1 MHEDTTSCCVNR
13 TDTTMT
19 DKKLEQHCP
28 VRTTLE
34 MIGGKLKVFIL
45 WNLFDGTMRFGQ
57 LQKAIPQANTKMLSH
72 QLKELE
78 RDGLIRRKA
87 YPVIPP
93 RVDYSLTPLGESLRP
108 VLMCIYRWG
117 TSYLKS
123 QGAEANC
130 SMKPLDNVGEKTEDP
145 DNSYCG

>member
-1 MHEDTTSCCVNR
+1 MHENTSGCSANR

-19 DKKLEQHCP
+19 DQKQEQRCP

-34 MIGGKLKVFIL
+34 LIGGKLKVFIL

-57 LQKAIPQANTKMLSH
+57 LQRAIPQANTKMLSR

-78 RDGLIRRKA
+78 QDGLIRREA

-117 TSYLKS
+117 TSYLKT
-123 QGAEANC
+123 QGVEANC
-130 SMKPLDNVGEKTEDP
+130 SMKPLDEAGEKAKDP
-145 DNSYCG
+145 GNGCCG